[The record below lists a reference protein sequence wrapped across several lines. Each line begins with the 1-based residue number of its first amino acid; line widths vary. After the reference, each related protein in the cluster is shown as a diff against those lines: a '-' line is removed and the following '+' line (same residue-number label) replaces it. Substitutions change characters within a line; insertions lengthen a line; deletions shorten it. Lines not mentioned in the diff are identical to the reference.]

1 MSKKQAFINLLTYI
15 LATMEGI
22 KDNPDREA
30 FCVNFDENFKKRKE
44 RFKELTGKEWSE

>member
-1 MSKKQAFINLLTYI
+1 MSKQFEINFLSYL

-30 FCVNFDENFKKRKE
+30 FCVNFDEAFKRRKE